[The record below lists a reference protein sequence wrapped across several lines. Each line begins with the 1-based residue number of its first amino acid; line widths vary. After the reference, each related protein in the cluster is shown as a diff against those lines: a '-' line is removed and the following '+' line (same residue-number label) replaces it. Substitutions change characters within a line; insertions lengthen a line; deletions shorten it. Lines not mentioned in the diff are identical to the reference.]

1 MLSAR
6 NIAALGFMTFAMYL
20 GAGNL
25 IFPPFLG
32 YQAGENFFEWNVWI
46 PFDWRGSTC
55 FSTGNGG
62 DR

>member
-25 IFPPFLG
+25 IFPPFWVTK
-32 YQAGENFFEWNVWI
+32 QVKTFEWNVWI
-46 PFDWRGSTC
+46 PFNWRGPTC

>member
-25 IFPPFLG
+25 IFPPFL
-32 YQAGENFFEWNVWI
+32 AISRWTSV
-46 PFDWRGSTC
+46 
-55 FSTGNGG
+55 
-62 DR
+62 

>member
-25 IFPPFLG
+25 IFPLFWAIRPVDICLK
-32 YQAGENFFEWNVWI
+32 VWLD
-46 PFDWRGSTC
+46 FCWRVSAYPLLL
-55 FSTGNGG
+55 
-62 DR
+62 

>member
-25 IFPPFLG
+25 IFLHFWVTKRVKT
-32 YQAGENFFEWNVWI
+32 F
-46 PFDWRGSTC
+46 
-55 FSTGNGG
+55 
-62 DR
+62 

>member
-32 YQAGENFFEWNVWI
+32 YQAGENF
-46 PFDWRGSTC
+46 
-55 FSTGNGG
+55 
-62 DR
+62 

>member
-32 YQAGENFFEWNVWI
+32 SDHCWCTYTDSLDKAQ
-46 PFDWRGSTC
+46 C
-55 FSTGNGG
+55 Q
-62 DR
+62 

>member
-32 YQAGENFFEWNVWI
+32 YQAGENFLSGMSGFLL
-46 PFDWRGSTC
+46 
-55 FSTGNGG
+55 TGVGYLL
-62 DR
+62 